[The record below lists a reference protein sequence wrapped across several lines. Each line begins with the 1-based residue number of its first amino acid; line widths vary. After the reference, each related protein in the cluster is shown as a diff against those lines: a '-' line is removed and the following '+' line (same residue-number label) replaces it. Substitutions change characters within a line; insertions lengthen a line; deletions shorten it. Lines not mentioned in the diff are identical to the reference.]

1 MTVRTVR
8 TVRTKK
14 TTFILERVYINGRYM
29 YTFPYKETLKK
40 VRTLRTHDKKA
51 HNDAKK
57 RISKLRTFR
66 ERSVNNENGNG
77 IDRRYK

>member
-14 TTFILERVYINGRYM
+14 TTFILERVYINERYM

-57 RISKLRTFR
+57 KDFKTANFQRTER
-66 ERSVNNENGNG
+66 EQ
-77 IDRRYK
+77 

>member
-40 VRTLRTHDKKA
+40 VRTLRTHDKKV

-57 RISKLRTFR
+57 KDFKTANFQRTER
-66 ERSVNNENGNG
+66 ERWERKRN
-77 IDRRYK
+77 

>member
-29 YTFPYKETLKK
+29 YTFPYKEMLKK
-40 VRTLRTHDKKA
+40 VRTLRTYDKKV

-57 RISKLRTFR
+57 MDFKTANFQRTER
-66 ERSVNNENGNG
+66 ERCERTRN
-77 IDRRYK
+77 